1 MGPLSG
7 LRFFHWKTNMPNVK
21 KTDKQN
27 IILTAV
33 LALLTIAVFFIPTH
47 FGSPATVKTIRS
59 KAKIIE
65 VDNSTIEQCGIV
77 ITGDQGLT
85 FKIMNGPF
93 KGTVLEGNN
102 LLMGK
107 MDIDKL
113 FDVGDKALVTLY
125 VDDAVERILS
135 NQVVDHYRTNIE
147 LILLVLFAAMLI
159 GFAGW
164 TGVKALLSFI
174 FTAAAIW
181 KILIPGL
188 LTGIS
193 PMLLSLAV
201 VSIMT
206 AVIVFLV
213 AGISRMGAVAF
224 LGAMSGI
231 AVTAVLSLTFGR
243 AFKIHGAVKPFAE
256 TLLYSGYPT
265 LNLTSIFLSGI
276 FMAASGAVMDIAMDI
291 AASMREV
298 KDKHPLITRS
308 ELIRSGFRVG
318 RAVIGTM
325 TTTLLLAYSGG
336 YTFILMVFVAQGT
349 PLVNVF
355 NIIYVSSE
363 ILHTI
368 VGSFGLVLVAP
379 LTALIGGFLYSK
391 EQSPKSGIEA
401 VIPKKRAGS

>member
-1 MGPLSG
+1 ML
-7 LRFFHWKTNMPNVK
+7 KIN
-21 KTDKQN
+21 KTDRQN
-27 IILTAV
+27 IILTAA
-33 LALLTIAVFFIPTH
+33 LAFLTIAVFFIPIH
-47 FGSPATVKTIRS
+47 FGSPTIEKTIRA

-77 ITGDQGLT
+77 KTGDQGLT

-93 KGTVLEGNN
+93 KGTVLQGNN

-113 FDVGDKALVTLY
+113 FEIGDKALVTLY
-125 VDDAVERILS
+125 VDDNVEKILS
-135 NQVVDHYRTNIE
+135 NQVVDHYRTNLE
-147 LILLVLFAAMLI
+147 LFLLFLFTALLI

-164 TGVKALLSFI
+164 TGVKALISFV

-188 LTGIS
+188 LTGIP

-201 VSIMT
+201 VSVMT

-213 AGISRMGAVAF
+213 AGISRMGMVAF

-231 AVTAVLSLTFGR
+231 AVTAVFSLIFGK

-276 FMAASGAVMDIAMDI
+276 FLAASGAVMDIAMDI

-298 KDKHPLITRS
+298 KEKHPLISQT

-379 LTALIGGFLYSK
+379 LTALIGGFLYSR
-391 EQSPKSGIEA
+391 EQSSILEENAKDAQKEPI
-401 VIPKKRAGS
+401 